1 MGLVVRSN
9 ELHAV
14 YKLNG
19 QVYDMKTAP
28 IITSPSV
35 PAKFDRVDLNRSA
48 HSCCC

>member
-9 ELHAV
+9 ELRAV

-19 QVYDMKTAP
+19 RVYEMKTEP

-35 PAKFDRVDLNRSA
+35 PAKFDRVDLSRSA
-48 HSCCC
+48 HTRCC